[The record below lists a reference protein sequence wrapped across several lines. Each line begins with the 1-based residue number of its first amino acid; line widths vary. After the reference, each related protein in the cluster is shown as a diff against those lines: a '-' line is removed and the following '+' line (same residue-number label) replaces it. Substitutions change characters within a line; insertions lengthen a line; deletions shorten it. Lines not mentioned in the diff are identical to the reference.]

1 VELLKQPLNSPMS
14 VEEQVVSIF
23 AGTRGYLDD
32 VAVGDVRRFESE
44 LLDTMRTRHAGLLS
58 EIKAKG
64 VPDALADA
72 VKSFKDQFRSGASI
86 AAAADP
92 TATTAGEVGAAQS
105 NKTLETE

>member
-1 VELLKQPLNSPMS
+1 
-14 VEEQVVSIF
+14 
-23 AGTRGYLDD
+23 
-32 VAVGDVRRFESE
+32 
-44 LLDTMRTRHAGLLS
+44 
-58 EIKAKG
+58 